1 MHFNLDVSTLV
12 TWALLIGTSIYK
24 GGQWTAGVAHLKTS
38 LDELK
43 TSFKSHA
50 EDDER
55 RFEELQKT
63 VTRILMVKE
72 TG

>member
-1 MHFNLDVSTLV
+1 MPFPVDPSALV

-24 GGQWTAGVAHLKTS
+24 GGRWTASVDHLKAS

-43 TSFKSHA
+43 VSFKSHA
-50 EDDER
+50 EDDEH

-63 VTRILMVKE
+63 VNRILLTKE
-72 TG
+72 AG